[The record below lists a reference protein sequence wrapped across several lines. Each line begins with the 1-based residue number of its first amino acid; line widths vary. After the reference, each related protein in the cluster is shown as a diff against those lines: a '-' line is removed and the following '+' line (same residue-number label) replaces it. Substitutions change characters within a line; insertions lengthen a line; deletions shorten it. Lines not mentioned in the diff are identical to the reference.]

1 MKILKKLAL
10 VAVMI
15 FVCSNMTNAQ
25 SLSDLLGKI
34 GGGDAG
40 ETIGNLVEGVFSK
53 SDLKVSDLTG
63 NWKSSGPAVSF
74 KGDNFLKK
82 AGGAAAAATIETK
95 LKPYYTK
102 YGLDGATLVI
112 KSDAT
117 FELSVKKLKLTGT
130 IEPATGDE
138 KGVFIFNFKAIGK
151 ISLGKITTYVQKTLQ
166 KMDVMFDA
174 TKLMKIIEAVAKYSN
189 ISIAQTLSSLLSQ
202 YDGICVGFSM
212 TKF

>member
-1 MKILKKLAL
+1 MKILKKLAF
-10 VAVMI
+10 VAMMI
-15 FVCSNMTNAQ
+15 FTCSNMTNAQ

-34 GGGDAG
+34 GGGDTG
-40 ETIGNLVEGVFSK
+40 TTLGNLVEGVFSK
-53 SDLKVSDLTG
+53 SDLTVKDLIG

-112 KSDAT
+112 KNDET

-130 IEPATGDE
+130 IEPAAGNE
-138 KGVFIFNFKAIGK
+138 KGVFVFNFKAVGK
-151 ISLGKITTYVQKTLQ
+151 INLGKITTYVQKTSQ

-189 ISIAQTLSSLLSQ
+189 ISIAKTLSSLLSQ
-202 YDGICVGFSM
+202 YDGMCVGFSM